1 MTKLKHKMVIKT
13 PIRIVYK
20 KKLNVTTKNY
30 QKIVLN
36 KKYKNKKLCI
46 KINLIVSIL
55 CNAITK
61 IQTNFIKTKWRSF

>member
-1 MTKLKHKMVIKT
+1 MVIKT

-30 QKIVLN
+30 QKLVLN

-61 IQTNFIKTKWRSF
+61 IQTNFIKT

>member
-61 IQTNFIKTKWRSF
+61 IQTNFIKT